1 MNIFRL
7 FAFCVAFWA
16 LSGCQDNP
24 AEATAVLADPSELKV
39 EQLDLET
46 VRFTWKD
53 NAKGEVGYA
62 VYLRKEGEAYYIDP
76 VGTVAPDVTGY
87 TFGGLKAGELY
98 DFGIQAVSDDFKTYS
113 QTMWIV
119 DYIMLDREGLAGL
132 DGGNKLPEPTELAAV
147 QSDKTSVTL
156 SWKDNATGESG
167 YNIYYRKAG
176 DASFGSVK
184 AALDA
189 DASSYTVAGLSE
201 GSYEFGVQAA
211 SEVLVNSSKIAV
223 CALEVK
229 DFDKIPEVVSLKTSY
244 AFVAVT
250 YKVAK
255 ISGTN
260 PEHGV
265 CFSAAGAPSVEDIR
279 CEGAGIAADQ
289 AVMQAVPNAVLEADK
304 EYKMSVYVKNGDEYI
319 YSEPMTVKLEP
330 QPEAMQLSWTD
341 ATPSGL
347 HPDIKIFKTESPL
360 SGRAF
365 NAWYAV
371 ADVTSGGVEFKAM
384 NLDKGVNKLLSVQ
397 AEENKG
403 CEVLVNGGI
412 FGWNY
417 TLGVVIEE
425 GKLRDGAWIEELGL
439 TWCEGPDGKSYG
451 QNITRATIGV
461 DAAGVPGAYWSSS
474 PASSTIYHY
483 DRPLPALAGEIK
495 QPQASATYP
504 CTPASWSPYYAI
516 SCGPMLVYD
525 GKIMVTMETTD
536 YTPTLQD
543 EDKVLPE
550 HFYYGN
556 WECWKYNVYA
566 TRRART
572 AVGIMEDG
580 KMVLFVCDEDSSLS
594 KGATLV
600 EVAQIMKG
608 LGCKYAMN
616 LDGGGSTGMWAAGD
630 MVNAQSQP
638 TRKVKSTLGFFSK

>member
-1 MNIFRL
+1 MKICRIFV
-7 FAFCVAFWA
+7 FFMA
-16 LSGCQDNP
+16 LTAALGCQDNP
-24 AEATAVLADPSELKV
+24 AESSEVLADPSELKV

-53 NAKGEVGYA
+53 NANGEVGYA

-76 VGTVAPDVTGY
+76 VGTVAPDATEY
-87 TFGGLKAGELY
+87 TFSGLKAGEPY

-132 DGGNKLPEPTELAAV
+132 DGENKLPEPTELAAV
-147 QSDKTSVTL
+147 QSDKASVTL
-156 SWKDNATGESG
+156 SWKDNAAGESG
-167 YNIYYRKAG
+167 YNIYCRKAG

-184 AALDA
+184 ATLDA
-189 DASSYTVAGLSE
+189 DASSYTVTGLSE
-201 GSYEFGVQAA
+201 DSYEFGVQAA
-211 SEVLVNSSKIAV
+211 SDVLVKSSKIAV
-223 CALEVK
+223 CALKVK
-229 DFDKIPEVVSLKTSY
+229 DLDKIPEVVDVRTSY

-255 ISGTN
+255 ISGTD

-265 CFSAAGAPSVEDIR
+265 CFSVAGDPSVEDIR
-279 CEGAGIAADQ
+279 CEGAGIVAGE

-304 EYKMSVYVKNGDEYI
+304 EYKMSVYVKNGKEYV
-319 YSEPMTVKLEP
+319 YSEPMTVKLGS
-330 QPEAMQLSWTD
+330 QPEAMEFSWTD
-341 ATPSGL
+341 ATPAGL
-347 HPDIKIFKTESPL
+347 HSDIRIFKTESPL
-360 SGRAF
+360 NGRAF

-371 ADVTSGGVEFKAM
+371 ADVTSGSVEFKAM
-384 NLDKGVNKLLSVQ
+384 NLNKGINKLLSVQ
-397 AEENKG
+397 AEENEG

-412 FGWNY
+412 FGYNY
-417 TLGVVIEE
+417 ALGIVIEE

-474 PASSTIYHY
+474 PASGTIYHY

-504 CTPASWSPYYAI
+504 CAPASWIPYYAI

-525 GKIMVTMETTD
+525 DKVMVTMETTD
-536 YTPTLQD
+536 YEPTIKD
-543 EDKVLPE
+543 EDNIVPE

-566 TRRART
+566 TQRART

-580 KMVLFVCDEDSSLS
+580 KMVLFVCDEGSSLS

-608 LGCKYAMN
+608 LGCRYAMN